1 MMAEIR
7 LMTKMPSNFF
17 SASYWDDRYR
27 QNDTAWDMGQVSP
40 PLQAYFEQLKDSSIS
55 ILIPGCGNSYEAAW
69 LLQQGFSSIT
79 LIDIAEQL
87 VARLREKFREYI
99 RPPSTPADDQTIP
112 STPRSA
118 MHPPLHLLAGDFFA
132 HTGQYDLIIEQ
143 TFFCALDPSLRQDYV
158 AKMIELLKPGGKLV
172 GLLFDREF
180 TGGPPFGGNAA
191 EYRRLFEKRFSI
203 RSLAPCYNS
212 IRPRAGT
219 ELFFIVRKE
228 PAVPAD

>member
-1 MMAEIR
+1 
-7 LMTKMPSNFF
+7 MPSNFF
-17 SASYWDDRYR
+17 STAYWDDRYR
-27 QNDTAWDMGQVSP
+27 QNETAWDMGQVSP
-40 PLQAYFEQLKDSSIS
+40 PLQVYFEQLKDSSIS

-79 LIDIAEQL
+79 LIDISTLL
-87 VARLREKFREYI
+87 VDRLREKF
-99 RPPSTPADDQTIP
+99 A
-112 STPRSA
+112 SA
-118 MHPPLHLLAGDFFA
+118 PLQLIAGDFFE

-191 EYRRLFEKRFSI
+191 EYRTLFEKRFSI

-219 ELFFIVRKE
+219 ELFFIAEKRQALADSHGAVR
-228 PAVPAD
+228 